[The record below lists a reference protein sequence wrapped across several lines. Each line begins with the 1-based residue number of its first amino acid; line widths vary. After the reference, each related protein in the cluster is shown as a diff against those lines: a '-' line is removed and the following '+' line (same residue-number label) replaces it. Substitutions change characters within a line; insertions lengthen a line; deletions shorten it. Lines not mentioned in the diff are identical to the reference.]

1 MLRCGVSKE
10 CGQRNYKRSLMLLVA
25 ADPDERRAR
34 GTHSLAEDGHSR
46 VADGPDL
53 LELIGHAPRRSNL
66 DSSTLLA
73 ARGEENRIN
82 ASLFLLCRALVSDAQ
97 AGRWKSSPRLSTAQH
112 MRAFLA
118 AMATIARQYPRRAA
132 KAIAH

>member
-1 MLRCGVSKE
+1 
-10 CGQRNYKRSLMLLVA
+10 MLLVA

-34 GTHSLAEDGHSR
+34 GTHSLAEDGHRLS

-66 DSSTLLA
+66 DSSTLLV

-82 ASLFLLCRALVSDAQ
+82 ASLFLLCRFSLVVGLDVQ
-97 AGRWKSSPRLSTAQH
+97 AGSRKSSPLLSTAQL
-112 MRAFLA
+112 MRAFFA
-118 AMATIARQYPRRAA
+118 
-132 KAIAH
+132 AIATMAFQ

>member
-1 MLRCGVSKE
+1 
-10 CGQRNYKRSLMLLVA
+10 MLLVA

-34 GTHSLAEDGHSR
+34 GTHSLAEDGHRLS

-82 ASLFLLCRALVSDAQ
+82 ASLFFCDGSVWWWGWMFRQ
-97 AGRWKSSPRLSTAQH
+97 AV
-112 MRAFLA
+112 
-118 AMATIARQYPRRAA
+118 
-132 KAIAH
+132 